1 MAFYTIHNVAISGLT
16 VCVPSTV
23 ENNMSLPNF
32 EPEEAKRIIDSTGV
46 KQKRVVLDNT
56 TPSDLCTK
64 AAERLMEMMDWD
76 RESIDCLVFVSTN
89 RDYLQP
95 TTSCVIHNSLG
106 LKESCFAID
115 VPCGCPGWVYGLY
128 IMGTF
133 LQTGQMK
140 RGLLLVGDTS
150 TKMNYPL
157 DKSSRPLFG
166 DAGTATAMEY
176 KEGAPEMQCNIAT
189 ISSGWNEIITKEGG
203 ARAPFNENSLK
214 VEQGADGYLHRPID
228 CVMNGMNVFAF
239 SLSTPSKMI
248 KQLMEHFALDPRTID
263 YFLCHQA
270 NKYIVDKIRKKA
282 GFEAEKTPICLDEF
296 GNTSNAS
303 IPLCV
308 VSRCAEV
315 FATQKQNVLAVAFG
329 TGLMCGVAHIQFNQ
343 LKNEL
348 IEY

>member
-1 MAFYTIHNVAISGLT
+1 
-16 VCVPSTV
+16 
-23 ENNMSLPNF
+23 
-32 EPEEAKRIIDSTGV
+32 
-46 KQKRVVLDNT
+46 
-56 TPSDLCTK
+56 
-64 AAERLMEMMDWD
+64 
-76 RESIDCLVFVSTN
+76 
-89 RDYLQP
+89 
-95 TTSCVIHNSLG
+95 
-106 LKESCFAID
+106 
-115 VPCGCPGWVYGLY
+115 
-128 IMGTF
+128 
-133 LQTGQMK
+133 
-140 RGLLLVGDTS
+140 
-150 TKMNYPL
+150 MNYPL

-176 KEGAPEMQCNIAT
+176 KEGAPEMQFNIAT

-239 SLSTPSKMI
+239 SLSTPSKTI